1 MSRSSSSLKVRGAP
15 RPSRGAPLSPAGGCN
30 SRDAHCASY
39 ANRKTT
45 ALSVHVS
52 SWAWGNTDVAAGD
65 LLVLLALA
73 DMANDDAKAWPSQE
87 SLAKRSRLT
96 DRQVRRCL
104 KSLTEKN
111 LIRPIGKTRAGTV
124 IHEVIG
130 YLSWRADN
138 MSGVTAK
145 GGHSCPDDPDV
156 DVLRS
161 VSEPSIEN
169 PPNPLRGDVQ
179 QVYEHWRT
187 SRKRTRVAY
196 ATCSSARR
204 RKIEQR
210 LREFTVA
217 ELVAAIDAVALDDW
231 KDRPKH
237 DDLTVIFRSREQVER
252 FLELA
257 DTTPGGGKRVPAI
270 DRAVEFVKR
279 VGGEYPTSQSL
290 LDELEVLF
298 PSLSEHERRRV
309 AAMRSAA

>member
-15 RPSRGAPLSPAGGCN
+15 RPRRKGAPLSPAGGCN

-39 ANRKTT
+39 ANRTTT
-45 ALSVHVS
+45 ALSVQALTWVFDHS
-52 SWAWGNTDVAAGD
+52 EATLGD
-65 LLVLLALA
+65 RLVMLVIA
-73 DMANDDAKAWPSQE
+73 DHARADGTGAWPSVE
-87 SLAKRSRLT
+87 TIAREAKVSERTVTRSFARLVELGEIVE
-96 DRQVRRCL
+96 RG
-104 KSLTEKN
+104 KS
-111 LIRPIGKTRAGTV
+111 RAGTKV
-124 IHEVIG
+124 WD
-130 YLSWRADN
+130 LPK
-138 MSGVTAK
+138 MGVTSATERGDNLSVE
-145 GGHSCPDDPDV
+145 GGQDV
-156 DVLRS
+156 TRS
-161 VSEPSIEN
+161 VLEPSVET
-169 PPNPLRGDVQ
+169 PLTPLRGDVQ
-179 QVYEHWRT
+179 QVYDHWRT
-187 SRKRTRVAY
+187 ARKRTRAAY

-270 DRAVEFVKR
+270 DRAVEFAKR
-279 VGGEYPTSQSL
+279 FGVEYPTSQSL
-290 LDELEVLF
+290 LDELEVRF